1 MRTYFLNISEEEK
14 KSITEKHRE
23 LYNGFQTLQN
33 NGSNTTPLQVE
44 DLALDKKGA
53 TLNNENEVMEYRNTN
68 INKKTKK
75 VCEECSGM
83 YEGAEC
89 SCGKK
94 EKNEEDLKNEEY
106 TEEGIKESIK
116 LPSKSKLVIEDINES
131 KKWFK
136 KILK

>member
-33 NGSNTTPLQVE
+33 NGSNITPLQVE
-44 DLALDKKGA
+44 DLALDKNGV

-75 VCEECSGM
+75 VCEQCSGM
-83 YEGAEC
+83 YEGVEC

>member
-44 DLALDKKGA
+44 DLALDKSGV

-75 VCEECSGM
+75 VCEQCSGM
-83 YEGAEC
+83 YEGTEC

-94 EKNEEDLKNEEY
+94 EKNEEDLKNKEY